1 MWSPVPSSSMASRSV
16 SLFHNSTPGM
26 HTHGSARVSSSSR
39 MFSLTSVTEHH
50 LPDDAGASSSE
61 NWESGLGN
69 STEAGYPDIKPS
81 GVSVDDRKHGMAV
94 IPDWGGAIESHS
106 SDKGCHSKQMGDFV
120 GSLRQLQLSRVGT
133 LWSLWTS
140 SSYVQHIGSSL
151 PGQRRARR
159 LLSGPRPALC
169 HC

>member
-1 MWSPVPSSSMASRSV
+1 MWSLAPSSSMASRSV

-26 HTHGSARVSSSSR
+26 HTHGLARVSYSSR

-50 LPDDAGASSSE
+50 LPDDVGASSSE

-94 IPDWGGAIESHS
+94 IPDWGGAIESHI
-106 SDKGCHSKQMGDFV
+106 SDKSIP
-120 GSLRQLQLSRVGT
+120 SRRGT
-133 LWSLWTS
+133 L
-140 SSYVQHIGSSL
+140 
-151 PGQRRARR
+151 
-159 LLSGPRPALC
+159 
-169 HC
+169 